1 MSGQGGGRGETADA
15 LGALLQATAN
25 GDRQAFAR
33 LYDKT
38 APQLF
43 GLALGILKRRDWA
56 EEALQDAYTRIWRS
70 AHRYD
75 AGKGTGIS
83 WVVTIARNTALS
95 TLMRRPRDEFAGNAD
110 DMAQMPSGESDP
122 MQRAMQLSD
131 ARQISGCL
139 EELDGDQK
147 RSILLVYYEGLTQKE
162 VADRLNKPIGTVKS
176 WIRRGLIRL
185 KGCLD
190 RARA

>member
-1 MSGQGGGRGETADA
+1 MGSDT
-15 LGALLQATAN
+15 LGALLQATAG
-25 GDRQAFAR
+25 GDSQAFAR
-33 LYDKT
+33 LYDQT

-43 GLALGILKRRDWA
+43 GLALGIFKRRDWA

-75 AGKGTGIS
+75 AAKGTGIS

-110 DMAQMPSGESDP
+110 DMAQMPSGDSDP
-122 MQRAMQLSD
+122 MQRSMQLSD

-139 EELDGDQK
+139 DELDGDQK
-147 RSILLVYYEGLTQKE
+147 SSILLVYYEGLTQKE

-190 RARA
+190 RASA

>member
-1 MSGQGGGRGETADA
+1 MNGQAGAKMGSDT
-15 LGALLQATAN
+15 LGALLQATAG
-25 GDRQAFAR
+25 GDSQAFAR
-33 LYDKT
+33 LYDQT

-75 AGKGTGIS
+75 AAKGTGIS

-110 DMAQMPSGESDP
+110 DMAQMPSGDSDP
-122 MQRAMQLSD
+122 MQRSMQLSD

-139 EELDGDQK
+139 DELDGDQK
-147 RSILLVYYEGLTQKE
+147 SSILLVYYEGLTQKE

-190 RARA
+190 RASA

>member
-1 MSGQGGGRGETADA
+1 MNGQTSAKGGADT
-15 LGALLQATAN
+15 LGALLQAAAG

-33 LYDKT
+33 LYDQT

-56 EEALQDAYTRIWRS
+56 EEALQDAYTRIWCS

-75 AGKGTGIS
+75 AAKGTGIS

-110 DMAQMPSGESDP
+110 DMAQMASGDHNP
-122 MQRAMQLSD
+122 MERSMQLSD

-190 RARA
+190 RAHA

>member
-1 MSGQGGGRGETADA
+1 MDGQTGAKGGADT
-15 LGALLQATAN
+15 LGALLQATAG

-33 LYDKT
+33 LYDQT

-43 GLALGILKRRDWA
+43 GMALGILKRRDWA

-75 AGKGTGIS
+75 AAKGTGIS

-110 DMAQMPSGESDP
+110 DMAQMPSGDHDP

-147 RSILLVYYEGLTQKE
+147 RSILLIYYEGLTQKE
-162 VADRLNKPIGTVKS
+162 VADRLSKPIGTVKS
-176 WIRRGLIRL
+176 WVRRGLIRL

-190 RARA
+190 RASA

>member
-1 MSGQGGGRGETADA
+1 MGSDT
-15 LGALLQATAN
+15 LGALLQATAG
-25 GDRQAFAR
+25 GDSQAFAR
-33 LYDKT
+33 LYDQT

-75 AGKGTGIS
+75 AAKGTGIS

-110 DMAQMPSGESDP
+110 DMAQMPSGDSDP
-122 MQRAMQLSD
+122 MQRSMQLSD

-139 EELDGDQK
+139 DELDGDQK
-147 RSILLVYYEGLTQKE
+147 SSILLVYYEGLTQKE

-190 RARA
+190 RASA

>member
-1 MSGQGGGRGETADA
+1 MNGQAGAKMGSDT
-15 LGALLQATAN
+15 LGALLQATAG

-33 LYDKT
+33 LYDQT

-75 AGKGTGIS
+75 AAKGTGIS

-110 DMAQMPSGESDP
+110 DMAQMPSGDSDP
-122 MQRAMQLSD
+122 MQRSMQLSD

-139 EELDGDQK
+139 DELDGDQK
-147 RSILLVYYEGLTQKE
+147 SSILLVYYEGLTQKE

-190 RARA
+190 RASA

>member
-1 MSGQGGGRGETADA
+1 MNGQAGAKMGSDT
-15 LGALLQATAN
+15 LGALLQATAG
-25 GDRQAFAR
+25 GDRRAFAR
-33 LYDKT
+33 LYDQT

-75 AGKGTGIS
+75 AAKGTGIS

-110 DMAQMPSGESDP
+110 DMAQMPSGDSDP
-122 MQRAMQLSD
+122 MQRSMQLSD

-139 EELDGDQK
+139 DELDGDQK
-147 RSILLVYYEGLTQKE
+147 SSILLVYYEGLTQKE

-190 RARA
+190 RASA